1 MNYNNVDI
9 IIIINLYWY
18 SILCIS
24 ILLLFLIVYIIYC
37 YYNNVQTKFKIHP
50 GQTQKQTDSPC
61 FVRHL

>member
-24 ILLLFLIVYIIYC
+24 ILLFLIVYIIYC